1 LGIRHLLKQPPGS
14 DVVAEGWIED
24 KRPVGDIL
32 FLTVRDQDEE
42 IQLVVRRGENPDLWK
57 VADAVPRQSVV
68 RVSGVL
74 RERDGRSEIS
84 PKRFEVLGEARH
96 PLPLDPTGRTPT
108 TLPVVLDARPLSLR
122 MPTVAAIFRIR
133 SILSRFTDE
142 FFHERGFVEVHSPK
156 IIASATEGGAEL
168 FEAGYFGGKAFLAQS
183 PQLYKEQLML
193 GFNQVYELAQ
203 YWRAEKSHTTKH
215 LTEFTSVD
223 VEVAYAEYQEVMDL
237 LEDYVRAATSGLRK
251 VAPREFEVLETEIPQ
266 CDEPFPRLTYDEC
279 LDDVVGLGGE
289 MKWGEDLG
297 SDALELLSHRHPS
310 FFFVHDWP
318 TVSKPFYIGRKAEDP
333 ERSESF
339 DLMYGKI
346 EIASGGTRVNDPEE
360 LKRRLV
366 GQGLNPADFEHH
378 LRTFQQGMPPHAGWA
393 VGFDRFL
400 QVLTRQENIRDVV
413 LYPRDPERLAP

>member
-1 LGIRHLLKQPPGS
+1 MGIRHLLKHPPDS
-14 DVVAEGWIED
+14 DVIAEGWIQD

-32 FLTVRDQDEE
+32 FLTVRDQDEV
-42 IQLVVRRGENPDLWK
+42 IQLVVRKGQNPRLWK
-57 VADAVPRQSVV
+57 VADEVPRQSVV
-68 RVSGVL
+68 RVSGTL
-74 RERDGRSEIS
+74 RERNGRLEIS
-84 PKRFEVLGEARH
+84 PERLEVLGRARH

-133 SILSRFTDE
+133 SVLSRLTDE

-203 YWRAEKSHTTKH
+203 YWRAEKSHTTRH
-215 LTEFTSVD
+215 LTEFMSVD
-223 VEVAYAEYQEVMDL
+223 VELAYADYEAVMGL
-237 LEDYVRAATSGLRK
+237 LQDYVGAVTDGLRE
-251 VAPREFEVLETEIPQ
+251 VAARQFEVLETKIPE
-266 CDEPFPRLTYDEC
+266 CNEPFPRITYDEC
-279 LDDVVGLGGE
+279 LEELVGFSGE
-289 MKWGEDLG
+289 TEWGEDLG
-297 SDALELLSHRHPS
+297 SEALELLSHLHPS
-310 FFFVHDWP
+310 FFFIYDWP
-318 TVSKPFYIGRKAEDP
+318 AVAKPFYIGRKAGDP

-339 DLMYGKI
+339 DLMHGKI

-360 LKRRLV
+360 LRRRLV

-378 LRTFQQGMPPHAGWA
+378 LSTFQQGMPPHAGWA